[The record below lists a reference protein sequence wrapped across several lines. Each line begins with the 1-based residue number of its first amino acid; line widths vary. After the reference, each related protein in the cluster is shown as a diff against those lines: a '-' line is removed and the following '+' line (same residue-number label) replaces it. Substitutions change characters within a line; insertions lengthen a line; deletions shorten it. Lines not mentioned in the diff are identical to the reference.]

1 MAFAT
6 ILTAFNA
13 AASVGGGLLGMR
25 AAGAEAAGA
34 KASGLYQAG
43 VARNQQLLNQAN
55 AAQAERDAITARENA
70 ERAGLAGQLR
80 AQGQDFEA
88 RDQIDQFIVQQ
99 GASGLTGRSPA
110 AVVSSL
116 ERLAARDRHRI
127 AEAGTAEAGGF
138 RAQSHAFRTEAANLR
153 SGAAA
158 AGADAEMILANA
170 DQAANAARTTGF
182 TSLLQGFTGGGNAL
196 LDGSRSYAVRHDLS
210 KVGDWFQR
218 KFRRPG
224 L

>member
-34 KASGLYQAG
+34 RASGLYQAG
-43 VARNQQLLNQAN
+43 VARNQQMLNQAN
-55 AAQAERDAITARENA
+55 AAQAERDAVTARQNA
-70 ERAGLAGQLR
+70 ERAGLTGQLR
-80 AQGQDFEA
+80 AQSQDFEA
-88 RDQIDQFIVQQ
+88 RDQIDQFIAGQA
-99 GASGLTGRSPA
+99 ASGLTGRSPA

-116 ERLAARDRHRI
+116 ERLAARDRQRI
-127 AEAGTAEAGGF
+127 GEAGTADAEQF

-153 SGAAA
+153 SSAAA
-158 AGADAEMILANA
+158 AGADAEMTLANA
-170 DQAANAARTTGF
+170 RSAADAAKTTGF
-182 TSLLQGFTGGGNAL
+182 TSLLQGFTGAGNAL

-210 KVGDWFQR
+210 KVGDWFTR